1 MIRLTSLLTEGAALT
16 SEFLQR
22 IMNWENS
29 IKAGWNAKKQR
40 WFPHSSIEGGT
51 GTIAYGHKLTA
62 DDIASG
68 RFANGIT
75 QREAEKLLKDDL
87 YAASKKVE
95 AMIPS
100 YRNLPDS
107 VRQGL
112 INAAYRGEL
121 KSTYQTVKLMN
132 ANNWRG
138 AAEEYLN
145 HDEYKS
151 GRYPGVKQ
159 RMKWNYD
166 QFAAYAK
173 SNTKQST
180 PTKPQSKTDASTTKT
195 YTVKAGETLG
205 GIANRNKTTVADILK
220 KNPGLKADKIQTGQ
234 KIFI

>member
-1 MIRLTSLLTEGAALT
+1 MIQLKSLLTEGAALT
-16 SEFLQR
+16 SEFLHR
-22 IMNWENS
+22 IMTWENS

-40 WFPHSSIEGGT
+40 WFPHGSIEGGT
-51 GTIAYGHKLTA
+51 GTIAYGHKLTS
-62 DDIASG
+62 DEIASG

-100 YRNLPDS
+100 YHSLPDS

-132 ANNWRG
+132 AGRWRE
-138 AAEEYLN
+138 AAAEYLN
-145 HDEYKS
+145 HDEYTS
-151 GRYPGVKQ
+151 GKYPGVAQ

-166 QFAAYAK
+166 QFAAYGK
-173 SNTKQST
+173 
-180 PTKPQSKTDASTTKT
+180 TKT
-195 YTVKAGETLG
+195 KATQPATKKSAKPRPYTVKAGETLG
-205 GIANRNKTTVADILK
+205 GIANRHNTTVADILK
-220 KNPGLKADKIQTGQ
+220 KNPKLSADKIQVGQ
-234 KIFI
+234 TIQI